1 MESIEYYRNDNN
13 CHFMQFDKEKNILV
27 SVDLYTFNTGIN
39 MCNLFNLE
47 SRLVENVIE
56 CTKLEFDKAFHL
68 ALALISNKSLNT

>member
-1 MESIEYYRNDNN
+1 MNNIEYYKNMNN

-47 SRLVENVIE
+47 SRLTEHIIE
-56 CTKLEFDKAFHL
+56 CPKLEFDKAFNL
-68 ALALISNKSLNT
+68 VLALISNKALNT